1 MGGSIGSGLT
11 FIGRVVLAAVLT
23 VASVPVVQA
32 GPFIFAGTDSDD
44 HGFASGSANQEGWL
58 FMQKALENL
67 APEVTNGNK
76 VVTILGS
83 TSDALDAATSAFNL
97 SSLAGAGGWTLQTVS
112 TANFATF
119 FGSGGALANA
129 GILMMDS
136 GASNVSGGVD
146 GSAFTPYATA
156 INNFLGVGGGLFSQ
170 GNGYQWVQ
178 TLVPTLT
185 VTDAGAGGVGT
196 ALSLTA
202 AGNSAFP
209 GLTNADL
216 SAGPWHN
223 YFSNV
228 GAFPVLATAPDDAG
242 TTRNIIIGSQAGTVT
257 NPCPTPQSCNPV
269 PEPTSLLLLGAA
281 LASIGIAKRRMA

>member
-1 MGGSIGSGLT
+1 MGSGLT
-11 FIGRVVLAAVLT
+11 FIGRLVLAAVLT
-23 VASVPVVQA
+23 VASVPVVHA

-44 HGFASGSANQEGWL
+44 HGSASATANQNGWL

-67 APEVTNGNK
+67 APAVTNGNH

-83 TSDALDAATSAFNL
+83 TFGAATAANSAFSL
-97 SSLAGAGGWTLQTVS
+97 SSLAGAGGWTVQTVS

-119 FGSGGALANA
+119 FGAGGGLSSA

-136 GASNVSGGVD
+136 GNNVGGGVD
-146 GSAFTPYATA
+146 GSAFVPYATA
-156 INNFLGVGGGLFSQ
+156 INNFLGAGGGLFSQ

-185 VTDAGAGGVGT
+185 VTDVGGGGIGT
-196 ALSLTA
+196 ALSLTS

-223 YFSNV
+223 YFTNV

-242 TTRNIIIGSQAGTVT
+242 ITRNIIIGSNAGTVT
-257 NPCPTPQSCNPV
+257 NPCPTGNCNPV
-269 PEPTSLLLLGAA
+269 PEPASMLLLGAA
-281 LASIGIAKRRMA
+281 MAGIGIVKRRIA

>member
-1 MGGSIGSGLT
+1 MGGNVGSGLLVISR
-11 FIGRVVLAAVLT
+11 FVLAAVLL
-23 VASVPVVQA
+23 VASVPMAYA

-44 HGFASGSANQEGWL
+44 HGGATTTANQDGWL

-67 APEVTNGNK
+67 APEVTNGNT

-83 TSDALDAATSAFNL
+83 TGTALDAASSAFNL

-119 FGSGGALANA
+119 FGAGGGLANA

-136 GASNVSGGVD
+136 GDNVFGGVD
-146 GSAFTPYATA
+146 GSAFTSYATA
-156 INNFLGVGGGLFSQ
+156 INNFLGAGGGLFSQ
-170 GNGYQWVQ
+170 ANGYQWVQ

-185 VTDAGAGGVGT
+185 VTDQQNDTALTLTPAGG
-196 ALSLTA
+196 
-202 AGNSAFP
+202 SAFP

-223 YFSNV
+223 YFTNV
-228 GAFPVLATAPDDAG
+228 GTIPVLATAPDFTG
-242 TTRNIIIGSQAGTVT
+242 ITRNLIIGSAAGNVT
-257 NPCPTPQSCNPV
+257 NPCPTGNCNPV
-269 PEPTSLLLLGAA
+269 PEPASLFLLGAA
-281 LASIGIAKRRMA
+281 LASIGIAKRRLA

>member
-1 MGGSIGSGLT
+1 MGGNVSSGLM
-11 FIGRVVLAAVLT
+11 FIGRFVLAAVLT
-23 VASVPVVQA
+23 VASVPVVHA

-44 HGFASGSANQEGWL
+44 HGFASGSANRDGWL

-67 APEVTNGNK
+67 KPVVTNGNH

-83 TSDALDAATSAFNL
+83 TGSALAAATSAFNL
-97 SSLAGAGGWTLQTVS
+97 SNLAGAGGWTLQTVT

-119 FGSGGALANA
+119 FGAGGGLANA

-136 GASNVSGGVD
+136 GTNVGGGVD
-146 GSAFTPYATA
+146 GSAFTSYATA
-156 INNFLGVGGGLFSQ
+156 INNFLGAGGGLFSQ
-170 GNGYQWVQ
+170 ANGYQWVQ

-185 VTDAGAGGVGT
+185 VTESQNSTD
-196 ALSLTA
+196 LTLTP
-202 AGNSAFP
+202 AGNTAFP

-223 YFSNV
+223 YFTNV
-228 GAFPVLATAPDDAG
+228 GQIPVLATAPDFGG
-242 TTRNIIIGSQAGTVT
+242 TTRNLIIGSNAGSVT
-257 NPCPTPQSCNPV
+257 NPCPTGNCNPV

-281 LASIGIAKRRMA
+281 LATIGIAKRRMA